1 MKKILLVITM
11 ILAFSFSSFA
21 DTVTSDDVTVL
32 IDGIELDMHDE
43 EQGVNLS
50 PFILNDRT
58 MIPLKSTIDAF
69 GIDESQIEWNHE
81 YRTISIISNRGDTIR
96 MQIGNE
102 NIYLNE
108 NIFRSNV
115 VPVIHNNRTYI
126 PLSIIAS
133 LFNYDV
139 EWVAN
144 DRSVIINPSTVV
156 MKRFDLEFIYPVLE
170 GFALIDYVNESGMY
184 SFVKMDIDRNN
195 ELSSVEIELIEDDIY
210 EVFDKYLKTELLSS
224 DDFKILSN
232 KKISFVRYENEKAIA
247 FVKNNRTT
255 IKMECVNFKID
266 QLKDLVESIKEVR
279 N

>member
-11 ILAFSFSSFA
+11 ILTFSFSSFA